1 MTPGFLD
8 IHRHADA
15 ALFRPG
21 FGECELCQGADHN
34 RERQLRHVAVP
45 RLREYAAAIGAY
57 LQPVTGSF
65 PRAYESFADY
75 AASVPALPLNIGQLA
90 GGGTLRASVAGF
102 SPDLTDEQLR
112 ALHARLESALADGV
126 LGVSLG
132 LGYAPESS
140 IRRSS

>member
-1 MTPGFLD
+1 MP
-8 IHRHADA
+8 
-15 ALFRPG
+15 P
-21 FGECELCQGADHN
+21 
-34 RERQLRHVAVP
+34 
-45 RLREYAAAIGAY
+45 AIGAY

-132 LGYAPESS
+132 LGYAPECFYTMEQLIDALAPLRGSAIRSPYTCGRRGAVSS
-140 IRRSS
+140 RRWRKC